1 LQMMGWLPLHD
12 TVPER
17 QPASEASA
25 PPESLIVASKPA
37 SPPLLDPEPLPLL
50 DPELLPLLDPE
61 LLPLLDPELLPL
73 LDPELPPLEPPLLL
87 DPSGMPVVG
96 VEDEQPTAM
105 DAKATRRIVFM
116 RDLLSRA
123 RAAVA
128 LRARLGK
135 KRVMRHACQSR
146 VHWR

>member
-1 LQMMGWLPLHD
+1 M
-12 TVPER
+12 
-17 QPASEASA
+17 
-25 PPESLIVASKPA
+25 PPELDPELE
-37 SPPLLDPEPLPLL
+37 PELLPLLDPELLPLL
-50 DPELLPLLDPE
+50 EPELPPLEPELLPLLDPE

-73 LDPELPPLEPPLLL
+73 ELPLLL
-87 DPSGMPVVG
+87 DPSGMPVTG

-116 RDLLSRA
+116 RGLLSRA

-128 LRARLGK
+128 LRARLVK
-135 KRVMRHACQSR
+135 KRVVRHACQSR

>member
-1 LQMMGWLPLHD
+1 M
-12 TVPER
+12 V
-17 QPASEASA
+17 
-25 PPESLIVASKPA
+25 
-37 SPPLLDPEPLPLL
+37 
-50 DPELLPLLDPE
+50 
-61 LLPLLDPELLPL
+61 DPELLPL